1 MLTWGSEP
9 RSGPSRAPR
18 RRMPHPDLRPT
29 RAEGMAGAQ
38 EGPEGIRVRRPR
50 RAGPPLPVQG
60 LHTGLPGAGG
70 RGPRDPRGSPAPSR
84 PRARTPG
91 ALAARRRRRLP
102 VHGAPRP
109 PPPPPRGNRDQ
120 DQRSAGMSRRAP
132 EALTAACRLRRSP
145 PLAVTWRPCVTH
157 KSVRAGVGVGGFQ
170 GGARRWLLGGQASG
184 SPSHPPTPTY
194 APARETGT
202 GGRGWSN
209 LDATQAI
216 WDRSLQTAPN
226 VICSVNYQIDY

>member
-1 MLTWGSEP
+1 M
-9 RSGPSRAPR
+9 
-18 RRMPHPDLRPT
+18 
-29 RAEGMAGAQ
+29 
-38 EGPEGIRVRRPR
+38 RRPR
-50 RAGPPLPVQG
+50 WAGPPLPVQG

-109 PPPPPRGNRDQ
+109 PPPPPPRGNRDQ
-120 DQRSAGMSRRAP
+120 DQRSAGMPRRAP

-157 KSVRAGVGVGGFQ
+157 KSARAGVGVGGVPRR
-170 GGARRWLLGGQASG
+170 GAALAARRPGVRSPLTLAHAHLCSGQGNRNREQRLEQLGRD
-184 SPSHPPTPTY
+184 PSHLGSQSTN
-194 APARETGT
+194 GT
-202 GGRGWSN
+202 ERDLLSE
-209 LDATQAI
+209 LPD
-216 WDRSLQTAPN
+216 
-226 VICSVNYQIDY
+226 